1 MVELHL
7 TVISIN
13 VNGLNIL
20 RSKSRI
26 QLCCMQKDTPRTKF
40 LNDIYKSLG
49 NIVNNQTGAVW
60 ARATGK
66 D

>member
-26 QLCCMQKDTPRTKF
+26 QPYCMQKDTPRTKF
-40 LNDIYKSLG
+40 LSDIYKSLG

-60 ARATGK
+60 TRATGK